1 MIDQPL
7 RDEVEAWIA
16 DDPDEMTATAL
27 REALA
32 RGDEEEL
39 RTAFAGFLQFGT
51 AGLRGR
57 IGPGPSRMNRA
68 VVGRTALGLAA
79 YLKARGGKRV
89 VIGYD
94 ARHGSRQFALDSA
107 ELIAGAGLEALLM
120 PRELPTPVLA
130 FAVEELSAD
139 AGVMVT
145 ASHNPPQDNG
155 YKVYLG
161 GIVDGIRYRGSQI
174 IPPADG
180 QIAAEIAKVNSLKNA
195 TRSAEWSL
203 ISESVIQRYIEIAAA
218 LASTANASKLRVVHT
233 ALHGVGTNTFEAAAT
248 RAGFTDILTVPEQ
261 AEPDPDFPTVAFP
274 NPEEPG
280 AIDLSLDLAQ
290 RASADL
296 VIANDPDADRCAA
309 AVFDSSISRWR
320 MLRGDEVGALLGE
333 SIARRLT
340 EKGEPENGE
349 QGVLAAS
356 IVSSSL
362 LSKIAA
368 HYNLPFRQT
377 LTGFKW
383 LSKIENLAFGYEE
396 ALGYCVDSVH
406 VNDKDGI
413 SAAIEIMSLA
423 AELKLSGRTLLD
435 LLDEIA
441 LRHGVHATDQVSIRA
456 ADLTSLSGIVAKL
469 RENPPAQIAG
479 RPITRIDD
487 LADGSGGLPPT
498 DGLRLQMDGAR
509 IIVRPSGTEPK
520 IKCYLEVIVPVATS
534 LAEAKAAAAGALAE
548 IAKAMRTVLQS

>member
-1 MIDQPL
+1 MIDQQL
-7 RDEVEAWIA
+7 RDEVAAWIA
-16 DDPDEMTATAL
+16 DDPDEVTATAL
-27 REALA
+27 REALTL
-32 RGDEEEL
+32 GDEEEL
-39 RTAFAGFLQFGT
+39 RAAFAGFLQFGT
-51 AGLRGR
+51 AGLRGK

-79 YLKARGGKRV
+79 YLKSRGGQKI

-94 ARHGSRQFALDSA
+94 ARHGSRQFAIDTA
-107 ELIAGAGLEALLM
+107 ELMAGAGFAALLM

-161 GIVDGIRYRGSQI
+161 GIVDGVHYRGSQI

-180 QIAAEIAKVNSLKNA
+180 QIAAEIAKISSLKTA
-195 TRSAEWSL
+195 TRSSEWSF
-203 ISESVIQRYIEIAAA
+203 IPESAIQRYIEITAA
-218 LASTANASKLRVVHT
+218 LATTANASKLRVVHT
-233 ALHGVGTNTFEAAAT
+233 ALHGVGTNTFEAVAI

-280 AIDLSLDLAQ
+280 AIDLSVGLAE

-296 VIANDPDADRCAA
+296 VIANDPDADRCAVA
-309 AVFDSSISRWR
+309 IFDSSISRWR

-340 EKGEPENGE
+340 GTGKPNGA
-349 QGVLAAS
+349 QRVLAAS

-362 LSKIAA
+362 LEKIAA
-368 HYNLPFRQT
+368 HYHLPYRQT

-396 ALGYCVDSVH
+396 ALGYCVDSAH

-413 SAAIEIMSLA
+413 SAAIEVMNLA
-423 AELKLSGRTLLD
+423 AELKLDGRTLLD

-441 LRHGVHATDQVSIRA
+441 LRHGVHATDQVSIRGI
-456 ADLTSLSGIVAKL
+456 DLASLSGIVTKL
-469 RENPPAQIAG
+469 RENPPAEVAG
-479 RPITRIDD
+479 RRITQFTD
-487 LADGSGGLPPT
+487 LANGSGDIPPT
-498 DGLRLQMDGAR
+498 DALRLQMDGVR

-520 IKCYLEVIVPVATS
+520 IKCYLEVIVPVTTT
-534 LAEAKAAAAGALAE
+534 LPEAKATAASALAE
-548 IAKAMRTVLQS
+548 IAKAMSILLQS

>member
-1 MIDQPL
+1 MIDQQL
-7 RDEVEAWIA
+7 RDEVAAWIA
-16 DDPDEMTATAL
+16 DDPDEVTAAAL
-27 REALA
+27 HEALI

-39 RTAFAGFLQFGT
+39 RAAFAGFLQFGT
-51 AGLRGR
+51 AGLRGK

-79 YLKARGGKRV
+79 YLKSRGGQKV

-94 ARHGSRQFALDSA
+94 ARHGSRQFAIDTA
-107 ELIAGAGLEALLM
+107 ELMAGAGFAALLM

-161 GIVDGIRYRGSQI
+161 GIVDGVHYRGSQI

-180 QIAAEIAKVNSLKNA
+180 QIAAEIAKIGSLKTA
-195 TRSAEWSL
+195 TRSSEWSL
-203 ISESVIQRYIEIAAA
+203 IPESAIQRYIEITAA
-218 LASTANASKLRVVHT
+218 LTTTANASKLRVVHT
-233 ALHGVGTNTFEAAAT
+233 ALHGVGTNTFEAVAA

-280 AIDLSLDLAQ
+280 AIDLSISLAQ

-296 VIANDPDADRCAA
+296 VIANDPDADRCAVA
-309 AVFDSSISRWR
+309 IFDGSISRWR

-340 EKGEPENGE
+340 RTGKSNGI
-349 QGVLAAS
+349 QRVLAAS

-362 LSKIAA
+362 LEKIAA
-368 HYNLPFRQT
+368 HYHLPYRQT

-396 ALGYCVDSVH
+396 ALGYCVDSAH

-413 SAAIEIMSLA
+413 SAAIEVMGLA
-423 AELKLSGRTLLD
+423 AELKLDGRTLLD

-456 ADLTSLSGIVAKL
+456 VDLPSLSGIVAKL
-469 RENPPAQIAG
+469 RENPPTQVAG
-479 RPITRIDD
+479 RPITRFTD
-487 LADGSGGLPPT
+487 LANGSSDLPPT
-498 DGLRLQMDGAR
+498 DGLRLEMDGVR

-520 IKCYLEVIVPVATS
+520 VKCYLEVIVPVTES
-534 LAEAKAAAAGALAE
+534 LAEAKAAAAGSLAE
-548 IAKAMRTVLQS
+548 IAKAMSALLQS